1 MLGKDGVFLYPTFP
15 TSAHQHN
22 QIYHKLTDTTY
33 MMIFNTLGM
42 PVTNCMVGINK
53 NKMPVGIQV
62 TVLGNFDFQ
71 GIFLNF
77 FIKFRLLPIQDRII

>member
-15 TSAHQHN
+15 TSAHQHY
-22 QIYHKLTDTTY
+22 QIYHKLTDTAY

-42 PVTNCMVGINK
+42 PVTNCMVGVNK

-62 TVLGNFDFQ
+62 
-71 GIFLNF
+71 
-77 FIKFRLLPIQDRII
+77 